1 MSVSSKTRILS
12 LIGACALIASGAAL
26 AALSTDQLTRL
37 KTSGLGED
45 VIRFMVEHDYA
56 DVDRVLKLKEAG
68 FSDETIASVIRK
80 DLRGAEARPAPRP
93 AAETPAQPVAQQP
106 VVQQPAVEE
115 KALMQA
121 SAAVRIEEYFVR
133 GEPII
138 KNSLGLTQTTVSL
151 LAGNRLKI
159 EWRGDVATSTL
170 DTFLKRKTFASPFY
184 WDLDKGD
191 SVHSVNPKENAFVLR
206 TGRTH
211 PGDPSIDG
219 ARYWIVYLTAD
230 TPELEKRI
238 RAAMGR

>member
-68 FSDETIASVIRK
+68 FGDETIASVIRK